1 MTSSRQP
8 LGEAALAAALEELVR
23 WRLDGAALL
32 RVVPL
37 AAYREGPRLV
47 AAIAQLAEELDHHPE
62 LTLSYGALSV
72 RTCTHTPPG
81 ISELDLELARGVDLL
96 LA

>member
-1 MTSSRQP
+1 MTSIRQP
-8 LGEAALAAALEELVR
+8 LGEAALAAALEELPR
-23 WRLDGAALL
+23 WRLEGAELL

-37 AAYREGPRLV
+37 AAYGDGPGLV
-47 AAIAQLAEELDHHPE
+47 AAIAQLAEELDHHPV

-72 RTCTHTPPG
+72 RSCTHTPPG
-81 ISELDLELARGVDLL
+81 ISELDLELARGVDAL